1 MSSSARAKLAAL
13 VEESV
18 GKERERTSVATGLPR
33 DRQDLH
39 PWLLETFGVV
49 LPDQVVIPGH
59 TPPAEAFALSFFAE
73 APVIVW
79 KASRGLGGKSFMLA
93 LLGLAE
99 AVAGMEV
106 VSLGGSFEQSARVV
120 EYMHGWAQE
129 RASIAALVRKMTET
143 GSFIKLHGGG
153 EVKALTAS
161 TKSARG
167 PHPQRLNMDELDEVA
182 MPILRAALGQPMGG
196 RGFDPSATLSS
207 THQYP
212 DGPMSWA
219 LAQSV
224 AKGWAVAEWSWRET
238 HRTEANPSGWLTD
251 KDVEAKRSMMTAQDW
266 SVEVELQ
273 EPSIEGRAIQSQ
285 AVELAFREDL
295 GLHDG
300 HMDELLIMEDPDEL
314 GTYVVGADWAKRTD
328 YTVMTVFRVEGTDPV
343 RLRRVAYLK
352 TGRRPY
358 PQMVQMLDH
367 LVALY
372 GATGAHDATGVGDGL
387 DDYMAPET
395 QEAVEGVT
403 LSGKVRRSIF
413 TSYITAVEAG
423 QVYGPRVLSSY
434 KAHLYTT
441 HGDLYLPSGHP
452 PDEVVADALAH
463 HGSLAGLKAPGQSTY
478 EKDTA
483 AVKPGARMDG
493 GAKTRALKR
502 ARTRRR

>member
-1 MSSSARAKLAAL
+1 MSEARAKLAAL
-13 VEESV
+13 VEGRLAAE
-18 GKERERTSVATGLPR
+18 KERASVATGLPR

-39 PWLLETFGVV
+39 PWLLETFGVT
-49 LPDQVVIPGH
+49 LPSQVVVPGH
-59 TPPAEAFALSFFAE
+59 TPPAEAFAASFFAE
-73 APVIVW
+73 APVVIW

-120 EYMHGWAQE
+120 EYMHEWANG
-129 RASIAALVRKMTET
+129 RPSIAALVRKMTET
-143 GSFIKLHGGG
+143 GSRLELTNGG

-182 MPILRAALGQPMGG
+182 MVVLRAALGQPMGG
-196 RGFDPSATLSS
+196 RGFAPSATLSS

-212 DGPMSWA
+212 DGPMAWA
-219 LAQSV
+219 LSEAAS
-224 AKGWAVAEWSWRET
+224 KGWMVAEWSWRET

-251 KDVEAKRSMMTAQDW
+251 ADIEAKRSMMTAQDW

-285 AVELAFREDL
+285 AVEVAFREEL

-300 HMDELLIMEDPDEL
+300 GMDELLILEDPDDEA
-314 GTYVVGADWAKRTD
+314 TYVVGADWAKKVD
-328 YTVMTVFRVEGTDPV
+328 FTVMTAFRVESIEP
-343 RLRRVAYLK
+343 LQMRRVAYLK

-358 PQMVQMLDH
+358 PQMVAMLEH

-372 GATGAHDATGVGDGL
+372 GATGAHDTTGVGEGL
-387 DDYMAPET
+387 GDHMSPAT
-395 QEAVEGVT
+395 QAAVEGIT
-403 LSGKVRRSIF
+403 LAGKLRRSIF
-413 TSYITAVEAG
+413 TSYIAALEDG
-423 QVYGPRVLSSY
+423 QIYGPRILSSY
-434 KAHLYTT
+434 RAHLYAT
-441 HGDLYLPSGHP
+441 HGALYLPSGHP

-463 HGSLAGLKAPGQSTY
+463 HAARAGAGPAPRSSYVKDDGEKAKAATMGPGSK
-478 EKDTA
+478 E
-483 AVKPGARMDG
+483 
-493 GAKTRALKR
+493 RALKR
-502 ARTRRR
+502 ARARRR